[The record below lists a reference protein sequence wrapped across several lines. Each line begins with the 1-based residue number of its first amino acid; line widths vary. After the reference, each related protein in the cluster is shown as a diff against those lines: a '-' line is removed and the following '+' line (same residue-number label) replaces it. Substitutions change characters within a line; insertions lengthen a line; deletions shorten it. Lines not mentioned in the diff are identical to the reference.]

1 MVPSGFNTKRSPTS
15 LLTIS
20 DAVGPG
26 ATGATSVTSGGPN
39 GSYGLTGALVSML
52 LTISVG
58 VS

>member
-1 MVPSGFNTKRSPTS
+1 MNRSPMS
-15 LLTIS
+15 LVTIS
-20 DAVGPG
+20 GAAGPG
-26 ATGATSVTSGGPN
+26 ATGATSVGWAGPN